1 LAFSNSFHVN
11 ILNFCIFHEVLDSL
25 HLSSVHF
32 SAKIV
37 AAVSLSLSQSQLYQS
52 KMASSLILT
61 KSLWLIKLSHHSNS
75 IYISQPFHALSTNLA
90 YHLPHL
96 FNFHNISLSVIQLG
110 ALFLLSSK
118 LYIIAVC
125 FPFAILSISYS
136 APHCSDTYLK
146 NAVTIVVFQAHAI
159 HGTANTLDLSS

>member
-1 LAFSNSFHVN
+1 MKFFIFHV
-11 ILNFCIFHEVLDSL
+11 VLDFH

-32 SAKIV
+32 SANIV
-37 AAVSLSLSQSQLYQS
+37 AAFCLSLSQSQLYQS
-52 KMASSLILT
+52 NISSSLILI
-61 KSLWLIKLSHHSNS
+61 KSLWLIRLSPHSNS
-75 IYISQPFHALSTNLA
+75 IYTSHHFHDLSTNLA
-90 YHLPHL
+90 YHLPHFC
-96 FNFHNISLSVIQLG
+96 FNDHSVSLS
-110 ALFLLSSK
+110 ALSK

-159 HGTANTLDLSS
+159 PGTANTLDLSS

>member
-1 LAFSNSFHVN
+1 
-11 ILNFCIFHEVLDSL
+11 
-25 HLSSVHF
+25 
-32 SAKIV
+32 
-37 AAVSLSLSQSQLYQS
+37 
-52 KMASSLILT
+52 
-61 KSLWLIKLSHHSNS
+61 LIKLSHHSNS

-110 ALFLLSSK
+110 ALSLLSSK